1 MNTIIARKGKGSK
14 AVLGHLAALIT
25 AIAWGCSFISTKV
38 LMEDGG
44 LTPVEVYVYR
54 FSLAYIL
61 LFLITFKKILA
72 NNWRDEIQFAL
83 CGVCAGTLY
92 FLTENYALK
101 YTTTGNVSLLSGI
114 SPIFTTI
121 LMAIVYKVR
130 IKNGEIIGSAAAFV
144 GVACVIFSPSI
155 AQGLGF
161 EINPFGDLLAL
172 SCAVSWAI
180 YSIAIKRLI
189 PLYSTL
195 FITRKLFFY
204 GVITA
209 LPLLFVQEAPT
220 HFAAVFDLSHP
231 QLLIN
236 LLFLSLMCSVMAY
249 LFWNGSMKLIG
260 AVATNNYLY
269 LQPLVTMVAGYIFF
283 DEKIYL
289 LGYIGCALIIGGLVM
304 ADKLNIGKDK
314 EYIQNAINLKK

>member
-1 MNTIIARKGKGSK
+1 MNSSSIRKGKGTL
-14 AVLGHLAALIT
+14 AALGHLMALVT
-25 AIAWGCSFISTKV
+25 AVAWGCSFICTKV

-44 LTPVEVYVYR
+44 FTPVEVYVYR
-54 FSLAYIL
+54 FALAYVL
-61 LFLITFKKILA
+61 MLCITFKKIMS
-72 NNWRDEIQFAL
+72 NNLRDELQFVL
-83 CGVCAGTLY
+83 CGICAGTLY

-101 YTTTGNVSLLSGI
+101 YTTTGNVSLLSAI

-130 IKNGEIIGSAAAFV
+130 IKTGEIIGSVAAFI

-155 AQGLGF
+155 ALGLGF
-161 EINPFGDLLAL
+161 EINPFGDMLAI

-204 GVITA
+204 GVLTA
-209 LPLLFVQEAPT
+209 LPLLFVQDAPL
-220 HFAAVFDLSHP
+220 HLGLLFDFAQPRF
-231 QLLIN
+231 LLN

-249 LFWNGSMKLIG
+249 LFWNESMKLIG
-260 AVATNNYLY
+260 SVATNNYIY
-269 LQPLVTMVAGYIFF
+269 LQPLVTMIAGYIFF
-283 DEKIYL
+283 GEKIYL
-289 LGYIGCALIIGGLVM
+289 LGYVGCALIIGGLVV
-304 ADKLNIGKDK
+304 ADKLKIGKDK
-314 EYIQNAINLKK
+314 LQE